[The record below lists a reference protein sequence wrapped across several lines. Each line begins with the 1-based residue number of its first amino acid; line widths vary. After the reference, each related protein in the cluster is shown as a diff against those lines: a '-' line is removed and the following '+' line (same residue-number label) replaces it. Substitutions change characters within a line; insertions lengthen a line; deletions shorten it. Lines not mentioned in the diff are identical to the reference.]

1 MYLATKDLSE
11 RKNDHFTAD
20 IKDQIETDPERLCK
34 DTQMKGSKQTM
45 RFQDDNMIFTGT
57 QLEGETSACLV
68 VMKRT
73 HCTAYQLQLHVP
85 KHGTLRDRGVIASDR
100 RSWSCGSQLKIICME
115 PLRSWCLQYN
125 GLMTSTTG
133 SEHHVRFTAL

>member
-1 MYLATKDLSE
+1 MV
-11 RKNDHFTAD
+11 
-20 IKDQIETDPERLCK
+20 
-34 DTQMKGSKQTM
+34 
-45 RFQDDNMIFTGT
+45 FTGT

-68 VMKRT
+68 VMKRA
-73 HCTAYQLQLHVP
+73 HCNAYQLQLHVP
-85 KHGTLRDRGVIASDR
+85 NYGTLRDRGVIGSDGQ
-100 RSWSCGSQLKIICME
+100 SWSCGSQLKITCME